1 MYNLAELCIIG
12 LMFIGYIA
20 VAFVMLM
27 TIQFLVY
34 QLTGFSIY
42 KYFYKKMEELEY
54 DK

>member
-1 MYNLAELCIIG
+1 MYSLAELCIIG
-12 LMFIGYIA
+12 LIFIGYTVGIFVIA
-20 VAFVMLM
+20 M

-42 KYFYKKMEELEY
+42 KYFCKKMEALEY